1 MLLLRVLQVRQA
13 LASGNVL
20 RFFRLYTSAPLL
32 SRRLMDAAVKQL
44 RYKVL
49 FALVRTHK
57 PTVIQLDFLT
67 RSLGFVP
74 PEQQEGSAGAAA
86 DLQQQLGALTV
97 DGGGSLL
104 PGCSEQRCIGEY
116 APCPD
121 EQEGMAA
128 CLEWCKKHGA
138 VFDQERGE

>member
-1 MLLLRVLQVRQA
+1 MLQVRQA

-49 FALVRTHK
+49 CALVRTHK
-57 PTVIQLDFLT
+57 PTAIQLSFLT

-74 PEQQEGSAGAAA
+74 PEQQQQQEGSTGAAA

-116 APCPD
+116 APCAD
-121 EQEGMAA
+121 EQQGMAA

-138 VFDQERGE
+138 VFDQKRGE